1 MLLPIDKHIRI
12 GSAGELFAK
21 AWFEERTY
29 SIVAQNWRTATGEI
43 DLIATKHDTLVFIE
57 VKTLPHTALTDLDII
72 IGKRKQA
79 KIYKTA
85 QYFLSLY
92 QQYTKMHIRFDV
104 FVLPFDPRKTVQI
117 PPFHIKNAFGDC
129 I

>member
-12 GSAGELFAK
+12 GCAGELFAK
-21 AWFEERTY
+21 AWFEEHSY

-43 DLIATKHDTLVFIE
+43 DLIATQCDTLVFIE

-72 IGKRKQA
+72 IGKKKQA
-79 KIYKTA
+79 RIYKTA
-85 QYFLSLY
+85 QYFLSVY
-92 QQYTKMHIRFDV
+92 QKYNKMQVRFDV
-104 FVLPFDPRKTVQI
+104 FVLPFDPRKTVQV
-117 PPFHIKNAFGDC
+117 PPIHIKNAFGGY